1 MTVSRP
7 IWLKE
12 EMRWGRRRVRLSAG
26 PADAVSVAR
35 LWGKSAHAVVFS
47 GDSVLLVRE
56 AGGDWHFPG
65 GRTDVGETLGQ
76 ALAREMGEE
85 AGATLGPD
93 PRIFAAVRVEF
104 LEGPPPG
111 PEGDPHTIY
120 YVAELESMT
129 PEYLGDPALAEQQIA
144 ERRLVP
150 IEDAPSL
157 LRSFNGRLLKE
168 ALAWRP
174 HAPV

>member
-1 MTVSRP
+1 MTVSRS

-12 EMRWGRRRVRLSAG
+12 EMRWGRQRVRLSAG
-26 PADAVSVAR
+26 PADAALAAQ

-47 GDSVLLVRE
+47 GDSVLLMRE
-56 AGGDWHFPG
+56 AGDDWHFPG
-65 GRTDVGETLGQ
+65 GRTDTGETLGQ

-93 PRIFAAVRVEF
+93 P
-104 LEGPPPG
+104 
-111 PEGDPHTIY
+111 HTIY

-129 PEYLGDPALAEQQIA
+129 PEYLGDPTLAEQQIA

-150 IEDAPSL
+150 IEDAPGL